1 VVQLQNFC
9 HRDQECRKL
18 QIGYHNKI
26 SSGKFSFKIIQELN
40 IRQKKKTEKVESW
53 RYKMPSPNTKY
64 FWHPAFSNIS

>member
-26 SSGKFSFKIIQELN
+26 SSGKFSFKIIRELK
-40 IRQKKKTEKVESW
+40 IWQKKKVESW